1 MLFRLPPEVLVLLI
15 PVLLFALVF
24 HEFAHGWV
32 ANKLGDPTAKYA
44 GRLTL
49 NPIAHLD
56 MFGSLMI
63 LFVGFGWA
71 KPVPV
76 DSRYLANPRI
86 DMMKIAFAGPLSNL
100 FLCLISC
107 LVIRFMGSNLFVM
120 YPDYSVQLSSMGLVL
135 YIFAIINM
143 TLAIFN
149 LIPIHP
155 LDGGQIFGGYLDKI
169 NPHFSYKLR
178 TEGPKILFVIIII
191 GYVTG
196 FSIIGLIISPFHELV
211 SLIAG
216 LK

>member
-49 NPIAHLD
+49 NPMAHLD

-76 DSRYLANPRI
+76 DSRYLANPRK
-86 DMMKIAFAGPLSNL
+86 DMMKIAFAGPAANL
-100 FLCLISC
+100 LLAFTAGILIRTTGY
-107 LVIRFMGSNLFVM
+107 LGSFTTM
-120 YPDYSVQLSSMGLVL
+120 MIMFTQ
-135 YIFAIINM
+135 INIM
-143 TLAIFN
+143 LAVFN
-149 LIPIHP
+149 MIPIPP
-155 LDGGQIFGGYLDKI
+155 LDGSQIFSGMMIRK
-169 NPHFSYKLR
+169 NPDLVMKLQMY
-178 TEGPKILFVIIII
+178 GPQILMGLILF
-191 GYVTG
+191 GMFTS
-196 FSIIGLIISPFHELV
+196 FSPIWMIISPFVNFFML
-211 SLIAG
+211 LFTG
-216 LK
+216 M